1 MPTNEWNPALYNRK
15 HAYVFEY
22 GREVIELLAPRP
34 GERILDMGCGTG
46 HLTSLIAASGAGVI
60 GLDSSPAMVEAA
72 RREYPEIEFVVGD
85 ARSFSFPRP
94 FDAVFSNA
102 TLHWV
107 NEAAEV
113 AHSISQALS
122 AGGRFVAE
130 FGGKGNVGRI
140 VRALAEALAERGRQV
155 DFSGWYN
162 PSLGEYAALLEAHGL
177 AVTFAT
183 LFDRPTKLEDGD
195 QGLRLWLEMFRGG
208 AFADFSA
215 AEKDAVMRAVED
227 KLRAELYRDGD
238 WYADYRRLRVVAVK
252 AG

>member
-1 MPTNEWNPALYNRK
+1 VPTNEWNPALYNRK

-22 GREVIELLAPRP
+22 GREVIELLGPRP
-34 GERILDMGCGTG
+34 GERILDLGCGTG
-46 HLTSLIAASGAGVI
+46 HLTSLIAASGASVI

-85 ARSFSFPRP
+85 ARNFSFSQP

-113 AHSISQALS
+113 ARSVSPALS

-140 VRALAEALAERGRQV
+140 VRALAATLAERGRQV
-155 DFSGWYN
+155 DFSEWYN

-177 AVTFAT
+177 AVTFAA

-208 AFADFSA
+208 AFADFSE

-227 KLRAELYRDGD
+227 KLRTELYRDGD
-238 WYADYRRLRVVAVK
+238 WYADYRRLRVVAIK